1 MLFKNILV
9 VCIGNICRS
18 PMAEGLLKQAL
29 SGAGKSDCMV
39 SSAGLGALVGHP
51 PDPYACE
58 LMMKKNIDISGYRA
72 CQLDKG
78 MIRKADLILV
88 MEASHKSAIEESE
101 PCAKGKV
108 FRLGHWE
115 NFDIPDP
122 YQKNI
127 SAFVASLDLI
137 ERGVLDWSQKL

>member
-1 MLFKNILV
+1 MLFKNVLI

-29 SGAGKSDCMV
+29 SDAEKSDCMV
-39 SSAGLGALVGHP
+39 SSAGLGALVDHP
-51 PDPYACE
+51 PDPYACQ

-72 CQLDKG
+72 CQLNKD

-88 MEASHKSAIEESE
+88 MESSHKSAIEESE

-108 FRLGHWE
+108 FRLGHWGD
-115 NFDIPDP
+115 FDIPDP

-127 SAFVASLDLI
+127 SAFIASLALI